1 MRDHDRPGAAR
12 RLANS
17 LGRTLHLP
25 IYRSSYAQMLTTA
38 ANAVLGLLFWVI
50 AARLYPADVVGLGA
64 GGISALQLVAGV
76 GWVGLQFTLLRYV
89 PVAGI
94 RRRHL
99 VALVY
104 GAGVA
109 TALAVAIAFTFAVA
123 TDLHVPY
130 VAGDALSIAMFWVS
144 VVVWTVFS
152 LQDAVLI
159 GIRRSFLVPAE
170 NTTYGLI
177 KLVLL
182 IALAGID
189 DPWTLLGIWVGG
201 TAVLVAGVNWL
212 LFRRLLEQDRAEP
225 RLPPVSRIARF
236 SVGHT
241 AVALTAWI
249 PDFLVPLLVLRYLD
263 QAANA
268 YYYAAW
274 TIGLSSRLLATNIA
288 NAMTVEGAYGEQSIR
303 ALLRPVIRLAVT
315 VLLPVMGLLLLGAGV
330 ILQAFGPRY
339 ADEGATLLRLFAI
352 SLLPYTV
359 ATFVIAFDRVR
370 ERFGA
375 ALMIVVV
382 GTLTT
387 IGLDVLLIPAHGISG
402 AGLGWL
408 GGQLAAAAT
417 ALATSTRTAAW
428 DEAPA
433 SGSPGEPAPSP

>member
-1 MRDHDRPGAAR
+1 
-12 RLANS
+12 
-17 LGRTLHLP
+17 
-25 IYRSSYAQMLTTA
+25 
-38 ANAVLGLLFWVI
+38 
-50 AARLYPADVVGLGA
+50 
-64 GGISALQLVAGV
+64 
-76 GWVGLQFTLLRYV
+76 
-89 PVAGI
+89 
-94 RRRHL
+94 
-99 VALVY
+99 
-104 GAGVA
+104 
-109 TALAVAIAFTFAVA
+109 
-123 TDLHVPY
+123 
-130 VAGDALSIAMFWVS
+130 
-144 VVVWTVFS
+144 VFS

-159 GIRRSFLVPAE
+159 GIRRSFLVPLE

-225 RLPPVSRIARF
+225 TLPPASRIARF

-241 AVALTAWI
+241 AVAVTAWI

-303 ALLRPVIRLAVT
+303 ALLRPVIRLSVT
-315 VLLPVMGLLLLGAGV
+315 VLLPVMGLLLVGAGV

-359 ATFVIAFDRVR
+359 ATLVIAFDRVR

-387 IGLDVLLIPAHGISG
+387 IGLDVLLIPAQGISG

-417 ALATSTRTAAW
+417 ALATSIRTSAW
-428 DEAPA
+428 DHAPA
-433 SGSPGEPAPSP
+433 SGSPGEPAPSRWP